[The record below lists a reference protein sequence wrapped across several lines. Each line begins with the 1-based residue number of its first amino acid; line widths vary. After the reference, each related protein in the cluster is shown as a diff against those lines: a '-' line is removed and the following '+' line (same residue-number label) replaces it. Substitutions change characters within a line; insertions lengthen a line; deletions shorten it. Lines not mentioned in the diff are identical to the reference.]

1 MFSEKNHRSKPPHC
15 KNITKKFYRAKVT
28 RVHKSRREKVSP
40 RANVS
45 PRAKDPRAKVTP
57 CKSVPSCKID
67 ARAKVS
73 LVQK

>member
-15 KNITKKFYRAKVT
+15 KKVNKKFYRAKVT
-28 RVHKSRREKVSP
+28 RVHKSRRAKVSP

-57 CKSVPSCKID
+57 CKID